1 MARRCTGRTII
12 TGNRSRRYRRRVG
25 DQLPW
30 HTLFDKCTYNFISN
44 SLITCS
50 RSGEATMRKALALD
64 DDADSLELYQQS
76 LKEYES
82 NALP

>member
-1 MARRCTGRTII
+1 
-12 TGNRSRRYRRRVG
+12 
-25 DQLPW
+25 
-30 HTLFDKCTYNFISN
+30 
-44 SLITCS
+44 
-50 RSGEATMRKALALD
+50 MRKALALD